1 MQNCNLKFGKSV
13 YLRLLS
19 EKQKNILLM
28 YKFMGLLV
36 FSLLMSCQSKAQ
48 TNTEQKKNLQNR
60 KIRRRMEKDFI
71 ANGILCVA

>member
-1 MQNCNLKFGKSV
+1 
-13 YLRLLS
+13 
-19 EKQKNILLM
+19 M

-60 KIRRRMEKDFI
+60 KIRRRMEKNFI